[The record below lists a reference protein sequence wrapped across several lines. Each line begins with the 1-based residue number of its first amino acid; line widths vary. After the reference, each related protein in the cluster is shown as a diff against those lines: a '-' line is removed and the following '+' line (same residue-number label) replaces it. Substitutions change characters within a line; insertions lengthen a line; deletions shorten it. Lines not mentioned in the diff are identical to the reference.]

1 MCKCPKVHFYEVK
14 FKLEGMRTIAVH
26 KNCGDVLSEAQ
37 FAEFE
42 KNLVKLWSVEGA

>member
-14 FKLEGMRTIAVH
+14 FQLEGMRTIAMH
-26 KNCGDVLSEAQ
+26 KNCGETLSEAQ

-42 KNLVKLWSVEGA
+42 KQLVKMWGMESK